1 MPEKKYSINSDRV
14 VWRDIEGEAVI
25 LNLDTGYYYN
35 LNAIGSL
42 IWRLLDEKKDISKII
57 ETISKDYNISVNRA
71 KKDLDSLI
79 SDLKKEKLLLVK

>member
-35 LNAIGSL
+35 LNAVGSL
-42 IWRLLDEKKDISKII
+42 IWQLLEEKKDISKII
-57 ETISKDYNISVNRA
+57 ETISKDYNISANRA